1 MSEKFLF
8 LELWTKI
15 SRPIKMQDSLD
26 HKSHKLVKLWKLL
39 DVIDPPQKQQID
51 SVISTGC
58 GQVCLGMP
66 KVMPNSK
73 PSSYQEWV

>member
-1 MSEKFLF
+1 
-8 LELWTKI
+8 
-15 SRPIKMQDSLD
+15 MQDSLD

-39 DVIDPPQKQQID
+39 HVIDPPQKQQID

-66 KVMPNSK
+66 KVMPNGK